1 MHTHA
6 HTHTQTHVHTIEH
19 QVQRIESSTQDGGR
33 ALADFLCVC
42 ACSHCV
48 HVQLKQFVHGLQK
61 LLHARPHFG
70 EVIPKVSRDLK
81 LQQKAC
87 TCACVR
93 ICARMCACACECA
106 RARVCV
112 CVCQSLIPP
121 SCPIFRRVRVCVLLA
136 VKTHAVDVICTVAYP
151 GLHNVVCCSTGRGGV
166 S

>member
-112 CVCQSLIPP
+112 CVSLSSRPP
-121 SCPIFRRVRVCVLLA
+121 ALSFGVCVCVFCLLSKRTQWMSSA
-136 VKTHAVDVICTVAYP
+136 PLRIQVCTTLFAAAQ
-151 GLHNVVCCSTGRGGV
+151 GV
-166 S
+166 EV